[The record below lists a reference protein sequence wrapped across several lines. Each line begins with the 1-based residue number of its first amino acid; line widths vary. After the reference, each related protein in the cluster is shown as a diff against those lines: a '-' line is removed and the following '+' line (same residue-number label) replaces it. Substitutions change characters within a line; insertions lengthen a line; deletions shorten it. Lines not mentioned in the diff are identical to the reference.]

1 MQLIILEIQ
10 RTREVSEDVR
20 KNLSAI
26 NKKLDQISGANTD
39 KPEKMRLLRDKVK
52 RDLSDIKVD

>member
-26 NKKLDQISGANTD
+26 NKKLDQISGANVD
-39 KPEKMRLLRDKVK
+39 KPEKIRLLRDKVK
-52 RDLSDIKVD
+52 RDLTDIKVD